1 MKGKPAPEVFLMDR
15 LNTTK
20 KVWVEP
26 KLVVHG
32 DVEKITMAPGQGKAN
47 GKFPG
52 DFDGVGLLPP
62 GQVS

>member
-1 MKGKPAPEVFLMDR
+1 MDR
-15 LNTTK
+15 SSK
-20 KVWVEP
+20 AKEVWVEP

-32 DVEKITMAPGQGKAN
+32 DVEKITTAPGNGKAN

-62 GQVS
+62 GQLS

>member
-1 MKGKPAPEVFLMDR
+1 MDR
-15 LNTTK
+15 PNTAK
-20 KVWVEP
+20 KVWIEP

-32 DVEKITMAPGQGKAN
+32 DVEKITMAPGNGKAN